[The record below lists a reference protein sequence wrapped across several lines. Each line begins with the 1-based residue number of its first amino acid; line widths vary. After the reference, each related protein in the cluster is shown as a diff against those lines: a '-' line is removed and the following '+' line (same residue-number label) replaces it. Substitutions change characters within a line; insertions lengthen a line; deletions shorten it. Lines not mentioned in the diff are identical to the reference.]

1 MTLVR
6 REEMKVQF
14 DIVTLMM
21 ANLLFSVQVAPLVV
35 VVATAIRSVLL
46 LTGKRRAFEE
56 WTRNPLLSAVTII
69 FAPGMVI
76 NTAVRYGV
84 TSLMGIDLEGLG
96 GGGTYGELSFFLK
109 VDKPPR
115 VAVLLSA
122 LYISTVI
129 SVFTAFALLVFPVV
143 MLAGAPIVLLCT
155 YISLGVLLSSSLKG
169 GDLALLGAALKGN
182 PRRGVFEFLA
192 VTTVLVLFYT
202 QVLGV
207 MI

>member
-1 MTLVR
+1 MKR
-6 REEMKVQF
+6 REKMKVQI
-14 DIVTLMM
+14 DIVTLMV
-21 ANLLFSVQVAPLVV
+21 ANLIFSVQVAPLVV
-35 VVATAIRSVLL
+35 VVATAIRSLLL

-76 NTAVRYGV
+76 TTAVRYGV

-96 GGGTYGELSFFLK
+96 GGGTYGELSLFLK

-129 SVFTAFALLVFPVV
+129 SVFIAFALLVVPVV
-143 MLAGAPIVLLCT
+143 MLAGAPVVLLCT
-155 YISLGVLLSSSLKG
+155 YVSLGVLLTSSLKG
-169 GDLALLGAALKGN
+169 GDLTLLGAAFKGR
-182 PRRGVFEFLA
+182 PRSGAIEFLA
-192 VTTVLVLFYT
+192 VMTVLVLFYT
-202 QVLGV
+202 QVVGV
-207 MI
+207 VI

>member
-1 MTLVR
+1 M
-6 REEMKVQF
+6 QF

-46 LTGKRRAFEE
+46 LTGKRRTFEE

-96 GGGTYGELSFFLK
+96 GGGTYGELSLFLK

-122 LYISTVI
+122 LYISTII
-129 SVFTAFALLVFPVV
+129 SVFTAFALLVVPVV

-169 GDLALLGAALKGN
+169 GDLTLLGAALRGN
-182 PRRGVFEFLA
+182 PRKGAIEFLA
-192 VTTVLVLFYT
+192 VMAILVLFYT
-202 QVLGV
+202 QILGV
-207 MI
+207 IV

>member
-1 MTLVR
+1 M
-6 REEMKVQF
+6 QF
-14 DIVTLMM
+14 DIVTLML

-46 LTGKRRAFEE
+46 LTGKRRSFEE

-96 GGGTYGELSFFLK
+96 GGGTYGELSLFLK

-122 LYISTVI
+122 LYLSTVI
-129 SVFTAFALLVFPVV
+129 SVFTAFALLVVPVV

-182 PRRGVFEFLA
+182 PRKGVIEFLA
-192 VTTVLVLFYT
+192 VVTVLVLFYT
-202 QVLGV
+202 QVVGV
-207 MI
+207 ML

>member
-1 MTLVR
+1 MALIG

-46 LTGKRRAFEE
+46 LTGKRRTFEE

-96 GGGTYGELSFFLK
+96 GGGTYGELSLFLK

-122 LYISTVI
+122 LYISTII
-129 SVFTAFALLVFPVV
+129 SVFTAFALLVVPVV

-169 GDLALLGAALKGN
+169 GDLTLLGAALRGN
-182 PRRGVFEFLA
+182 PRKGTIEFLA
-192 VTTVLVLFYT
+192 VMAVLVLFYT
-202 QVLGV
+202 QILGV
-207 MI
+207 IV